1 MKASLLQQSR
11 RSRSRYVFL
20 LIGATALGLLVSCS
34 TLEGVDPPVL
44 PVGAEP
50 TEENSWPQTQQSCES
65 AGGRWEQLGILG
77 TGCNLPTSDGGE
89 PCGTDQVCTGLC
101 LPTDPQ
107 TMKDDGAGFL
117 TPNSEYIQQ
126 VNESGR
132 DVKGMCSEWRLKFG
146 CLVVVES
153 GQLMEICID

>member
-1 MKASLLQQSR
+1 VKASLLQQSR

-20 LIGATALGLLVSCS
+20 LIGATALGLMVSCS
-34 TLEGVDPPVL
+34 TLEGVDPPIL

-89 PCGTDQVCTGLC
+89 PCGTYQVCTGLC

-107 TMKDDGAGFL
+107 TMKDDGAGL
-117 TPNSEYIQQ
+117 ACPPKTDP
-126 VNESGR
+126 
-132 DVKGMCSEWRLKFG
+132 
-146 CLVVVES
+146 VVELGS
-153 GQLMEICID
+153 DKGEGSNATKKIHPRADHQQTP